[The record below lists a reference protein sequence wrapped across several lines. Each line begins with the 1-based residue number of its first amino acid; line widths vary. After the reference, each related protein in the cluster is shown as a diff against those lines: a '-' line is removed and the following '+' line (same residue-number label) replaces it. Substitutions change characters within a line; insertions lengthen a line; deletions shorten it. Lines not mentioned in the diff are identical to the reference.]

1 MPPLVVIV
9 GRPNVG
15 KSTLFNRIVGERAAI
30 AHDEPGV
37 TRDRR
42 YGVGEWI
49 GRRFRVCDTGGLDPG
64 GAGISAL
71 VHRQARQAVD
81 EADVVVFLLDA
92 LDGIT
97 PGDREVADML
107 RRAGRRAV
115 IYAANKVDSERHEGF
130 VGEVYALGA
139 DHVHGISASHGRG
152 IGDLLD
158 AIVAQLPPAEPGE
171 DADDESRPLHLA
183 FVGRPNVGK
192 SSLVNR
198 LLGEERVLVHD
209 QPGTTRDPVDTPFEY
224 RGRPFVLCDTAG
236 MRRRARV
243 DESVEQIS
251 ALMAERAAVRA
262 DVCAIVIDGVEG
274 PTEQDAR
281 LCDLIERAGRGA
293 VLVLSKS
300 DLWRPGDS
308 RRLRRE
314 VREQLGFVDW
324 AEVVDSS
331 ARTGE
336 GVTAIVDAA
345 TRAWEAHGRRVSTS
359 ELNRVFEGIVERHP
373 PPGVNGQPVRLYYAT
388 QAQARPPSFVIT
400 ASRPDSI
407 KPAYR
412 RYLTHEIRKAFEFT
426 GTPVRLRFHGRG
438 KSRKSRS

>member
-1 MPPLVVIV
+1 VLPLVVIV

-42 YGVGEWI
+42 YAESEWG

-64 GAGISAL
+64 GGGISGL
-71 VHRQARQAVD
+71 VHHQARQAID

-92 LDGIT
+92 YDGIT
-97 PGDREVADML
+97 PADREVADML
-107 RRAGRRAV
+107 RKAGRRAV
-115 IYAANKVDSERHEGF
+115 IYAANKVDSERRESF
-130 VGEVYALGA
+130 VNEVYELGA
-139 DHVHGISASHGRG
+139 DEVHGISASHGRG
-152 IGDLLD
+152 VGDLLD
-158 AIVAQLPPAEPGE
+158 AIVAHLPPLDPEEQE
-171 DADDESRPLHLA
+171 DPESRPMRLA

-224 RGRPFVLCDTAG
+224 LGRRFVLCDTAG

-243 DESVEQIS
+243 DESVEQVA
-251 ALMAERAAVRA
+251 ALLAERAAVRA
-262 DVCAIVIDGVEG
+262 DVCAIVIDGKEG

-300 DLWRPGDS
+300 DLWRAGDD

-314 VREQLGFVDW
+314 IREQLGFVDW
-324 AEVVDSS
+324 AEVVETS

-336 GVTAIVDAA
+336 GVTKVIDAA
-345 TRAWEAHGRRVSTS
+345 TRAWEAHGRRVVTS

-373 PPGVNGQPVRLYYAT
+373 PPGINGQPVRLYYAT

-400 ASRPDSI
+400 ASRPDAIGLS
-407 KPAYR
+407 YR
-412 RYLTHEIRKAFEFT
+412 RYLTHEIRKAFDFV

>member
-1 MPPLVVIV
+1 MLPLVAIV

-15 KSTLFNRIVGERAAI
+15 KSTLFNRVVGGRAAI

-42 YGVGEWI
+42 YAEGEWA

-81 EADVVVFLLDA
+81 EADVVVFVLDA
-92 LDGIT
+92 LEGIT
-97 PGDREVADML
+97 PADREVADLL
-107 RRAGRRAV
+107 RRQGPRAV
-115 IYAANKVDSERHEGF
+115 LYAANKVDSDRREAF

-139 DHVHGISASHGRG
+139 AEVHGISASHGRG
-152 IGDLLD
+152 VGDLLD
-158 AIVAQLPPAEPGE
+158 AVVALLPPAEPGAE
-171 DADDESRPLHLA
+171 AEEGTGPLRLA

-198 LLGEERVLVHD
+198 LLGAERVLVHD

-224 RGRPFVLCDTAG
+224 RGRRFVLCDTAG

-243 DESVEQIS
+243 DESVEQVA
-251 ALMAERAAVRA
+251 ALLAERAAVRA
-262 DVCAIVIDGVEG
+262 DVCAVVIDGAEG

-300 DLWRPGDS
+300 DRWRAGDD

-314 VREQLGFVDW
+314 VREQLGFVSW
-324 AEVVDSS
+324 AEVVVTS

-336 GVTAIVDAA
+336 GVTKIIDAA
-345 TRAWEAHGRRVSTS
+345 ARAWEAHGRRVPTS

-373 PPGVNGQPVRLYYAT
+373 PPGIKGQPVRLYYAT

-400 ASRPDSI
+400 ASRPDAITAS
-407 KPAYR
+407 YR
-412 RYLTHEIRKAFEFT
+412 RYLMHEIRKAFDFT

-438 KSRKSRS
+438 KSRRSRA

>member
-1 MPPLVVIV
+1 VLPLVAIV

-42 YGVGEWI
+42 YGEGEWA
-49 GRRFRVCDTGGLDPG
+49 GHRFRVCDTGGLDAG
-64 GAGISAL
+64 AAGIAAL
-71 VHRQARQAVD
+71 VHHQARQAVD
-81 EADVVVFLLDA
+81 EADVVVFVLDA
-92 LDGIT
+92 LEGLT
-97 PGDREVADML
+97 PADHEVADLL
-107 RRAGRRAV
+107 RRQGPRAV
-115 IYAANKVDSERHEGF
+115 VYAANKVDSSGHEAF

-139 DHVHGISASHGRG
+139 PEVHGISASHGRG
-152 IGDLLD
+152 VGDLLD
-158 AIVAQLPPAEPGE
+158 AIVALLPPAETGPGME
-171 DADDESRPLHLA
+171 AEAAPLRLA

-224 RGRPFVLCDTAG
+224 GGRRFVLCDTAG

-243 DESVEQIS
+243 DESVEQVA
-251 ALMAERAAVRA
+251 ALLAERAAVRA
-262 DVCAIVIDGVEG
+262 DVCAIVIDGTEG

-281 LCDLIERAGRGA
+281 LCDLVERAGRGA

-300 DLWRPGDS
+300 DQWRAGED

-314 VREQLGFVDW
+314 VREQLGFVSW
-324 AEVVDSS
+324 AEVVVTS

-336 GVTAIVDAA
+336 GVRKILDAA
-345 TRAWEAHGRRVSTS
+345 TSAWEAHGRRVATA
-359 ELNRVFEGIVERHP
+359 ELNRVFARIVEQHP
-373 PPGVNGQPVRLYYAT
+373 PPGIRGEPVRLYYAT
-388 QAQARPPSFVIT
+388 QAQVRPPSFVIT
-400 ASRPDSI
+400 ASRPDAITAS
-407 KPAYR
+407 YR
-412 RYLTHEIRKAFEFT
+412 RYLMHEIRKAFDFA

-438 KSRKSRS
+438 KSKKSRA